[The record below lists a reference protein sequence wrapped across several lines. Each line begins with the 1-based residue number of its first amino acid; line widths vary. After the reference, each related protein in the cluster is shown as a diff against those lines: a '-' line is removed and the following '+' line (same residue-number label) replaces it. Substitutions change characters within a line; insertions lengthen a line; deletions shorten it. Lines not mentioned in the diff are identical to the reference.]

1 MFHILFHHFSIDD
14 SQPIGIVV
22 FYVDEN
28 PMILPWFPTRYPNG
42 PSAKKHEPQERL
54 VKAAQIALE
63 ESGDVEEV

>member
-1 MFHILFHHFSIDD
+1 M
-14 SQPIGIVV
+14 
-22 FYVDEN
+22 VDEN

-63 ESGDVEEV
+63 ESGDVEEVWKTMGKSTIFSTLW